1 MFVGVILTI
10 TVVGAIAGVP
20 ILIIGVLLV
29 VRGLW

>member
-1 MFVGVILTI
+1 MLAGFILTI

-20 ILIIGVLLV
+20 LMIIGLLLV